1 MSCAFQLPSSATSK
15 MGNIFFFTVGLWIQQ
30 VKWAP
35 LKKIVLKQNS
45 CFL

>member
-1 MSCAFQLPSSATSK
+1 MSCAFQLPSSAISK
-15 MGNIFFFTVGLWIQQ
+15 MGNIFFTIGLWIQQ
-30 VKWAP
+30 VNWVP